1 MVDLLTTLGGISW
14 DLEVRGIL
22 VVAVG
27 TVVLIG
33 SVWLIM
39 ATNSGARLS
48 TLLTLAGL
56 MGFMV
61 ILGISWWLYGSGW
74 KGADPS
80 WRTIDINVGDLGSSA
95 LMEARDLPDQE
106 DLLSA
111 YEMVVRSGDEIANL
125 EFNKL
130 PTESD
135 YPELSLEDLAALQ
148 ADKQLRNETI
158 THSELAAVSPNL
170 VKNYGLDDLNGW
182 RLLSTAESGDA
193 QAQAIADVLGQ
204 TELGFVSTS
213 DFKILD
219 AFTYGGKPEL
229 NDNPNRWDR
238 ISLWV
243 TNTARITHPTRYAVV
258 QLQRVV
264 EQPSIPGM
272 APPRP
277 VIDQEEPVVSTI
289 MVRDLGTRRL
299 RPALVTIGSLIIFLA
314 LCYWLH
320 VRDKELMA
328 KRQEFA
334 STTE

>member
-193 QAQAIADVLGQ
+193 QAQAIADVLVQ

-264 EQPSIPGM
+264 DQPSIPGM

>member
-1 MVDLLTTLGGISW
+1 MI
-14 DLEVRGIL
+14 
-22 VVAVG
+22 
-27 TVVLIG
+27 
-33 SVWLIM
+33 
-39 ATNSGARLS
+39 
-48 TLLTLAGL
+48 
-56 MGFMV
+56 
-61 ILGISWWLYGSGW
+61 
-74 KGADPS
+74 
-80 WRTIDINVGDLGSSA
+80 
-95 LMEARDLPDQE
+95 
-106 DLLSA
+106 
-111 YEMVVRSGDEIANL
+111 
-125 EFNKL
+125 
-130 PTESD
+130 
-135 YPELSLEDLAALQ
+135 
-148 ADKQLRNETI
+148 
-158 THSELAAVSPNL
+158 
-170 VKNYGLDDLNGW
+170 KNYGLDDLNGW
-182 RLLSTAESGDA
+182 RLLSKAESGVA
-193 QAQAIADVLGQ
+193 KEQAFADVLVQ

-334 STTE
+334 SKTE

>member
-158 THSELAAVSPNL
+158 THSELAAVSTNL
-170 VKNYGLDDLNGW
+170 IKNYGLDDLNGW

-193 QAQAIADVLGQ
+193 QAQAIADVLVQ

>member
-33 SVWLIM
+33 SVWLII

-48 TLLTLAGL
+48 TLVTLAGL

-95 LMEARDLPDQE
+95 LMEARDLPDPE

-111 YEMVVRSGDEIANL
+111 YEMVVQSGDEIANL

-193 QAQAIADVLGQ
+193 QAQAIADVLVQ

-272 APPRP
+272 APSRP

>member
-182 RLLSTAESGDA
+182 RLLSTAETGDA
-193 QAQAIADVLGQ
+193 QAQAIADVLVQ

>member
-1 MVDLLTTLGGISW
+1 M
-14 DLEVRGIL
+14 
-22 VVAVG
+22 
-27 TVVLIG
+27 
-33 SVWLIM
+33 
-39 ATNSGARLS
+39 
-48 TLLTLAGL
+48 
-56 MGFMV
+56 
-61 ILGISWWLYGSGW
+61 
-74 KGADPS
+74 
-80 WRTIDINVGDLGSSA
+80 
-95 LMEARDLPDQE
+95 
-106 DLLSA
+106 
-111 YEMVVRSGDEIANL
+111 
-125 EFNKL
+125 
-130 PTESD
+130 
-135 YPELSLEDLAALQ
+135 SLEDLAALQ

-170 VKNYGLDDLNGW
+170 IKNYGLDDLNGW

-193 QAQAIADVLGQ
+193 QAQAIADVLVQ

-264 EQPSIPGM
+264 DQPSIPGM

>member
-1 MVDLLTTLGGISW
+1 MIDLLITLGGISW

-27 TVVLIG
+27 SIVLIG
-33 SVWLIM
+33 SVWLII

-48 TLLTLAGL
+48 TLVTLAGL
-56 MGFMV
+56 MGFMT
-61 ILGISWWLYGSGW
+61 ILGISWWMYGSGW

-80 WRTIDINVGDLGSSA
+80 WQTIDINVGDLNSSA
-95 LMEARDLPDQE
+95 LIEARNLPDPE
-106 DLLSA
+106 DLVSA
-111 YEMVVRSGDEIANL
+111 YDMVIQSQDEIANL

-135 YPELSLEDLAALQ
+135 YPELSLEDLARLQ

-158 THSELAAVSPNL
+158 THSELAAVSPDL
-170 VKNYGLDDLNGW
+170 IKSYGLDNLNKW

-193 QAQAIADVLGQ
+193 QAQAIADLLAQ
-204 TELGFVSTS
+204 SDLGFRSTS
-213 DFKILD
+213 DFKVLD
-219 AFTYGGKPEL
+219 SYTYGGKPEL
-229 NDNPNRWDR
+229 KDHPNRWDR

-258 QLQRVV
+258 QFQRVID
-264 EQPSIPGM
+264 QPSIPGM

-277 VIDQEEPVVSTI
+277 VVDQEEPVVSTI

-299 RPALVTIGSLIIFLA
+299 RPALVAIGSFIIFLT

-334 STTE
+334 SSTE